1 MIVLIYN
8 VYLSPDGK
16 ILRSMKKVQ
25 RSLGI
30 LPKKIHSTCI
40 EEDLD
45 NAETKVDNINF
56 LCYLDREKKVFLRAG
71 QMAELMSLH
80 F

>member
-8 VYLSPDGK
+8 VYISSDGK
-16 ILRSMKKVQ
+16 RLRSMKKVQ

-30 LPKKIHSTCI
+30 LPKKIHSSPI

-45 NAETKVDNINF
+45 NAETKVENLKSPLLF
-56 LCYLDREKKVFLRAG
+56 R
-71 QMAELMSLH
+71 
-80 F
+80 

>member
-8 VYLSPDGK
+8 VYLSLDGK
-16 ILRSMKKVQ
+16 RLRSMKKVQ

-30 LPKKIHSTCI
+30 LPKKINSSPI

-45 NAETKVDNINF
+45 NAETKVENLKLPLLF
-56 LCYLDREKKVFLRAG
+56 R
-71 QMAELMSLH
+71 
-80 F
+80 